1 MDKELKKSIKKL
13 LWLDTMFMSRDSLW
27 SILDEIEDELEDI
40 FRQGENNDKSLENF
54 FKLKSK

>member
-13 LWLDTMFMSRDSLW
+13 LWLDTVLVSKDSLW

-40 FRQGENNDKSLENF
+40 FDKDKKNDTSLENF
-54 FKLKSK
+54 FKIKK

>member
-40 FRQGENNDKSLENF
+40 FKQGENNDKSLENF

>member
-13 LWLDTMFMSRDSLW
+13 LWLDTMLVSKDSLW

-40 FRQGENNDKSLENF
+40 FDKDKKNDTSIENF
-54 FKLKSK
+54 FKIKK